1 MGGELS
7 DSNELLSQSGE
18 VFGVDVF
25 FAEVETT
32 IDHKRKLTTVPKR
45 VEVVERSLEV
55 NFRTGLVEDAFDE
68 FIDIAK
74 IHNV

>member
-25 FAEVETT
+25 FAEFETT
-32 IDHKRKLTTVPKR
+32 IDHKRKLTKVPKR

>member
-1 MGGELS
+1 VGGELS

-25 FAEVETT
+25 FAEVETM
-32 IDHKRKLTTVPKR
+32 IDHKRKLTKVPKR

-74 IHNV
+74 MHNV